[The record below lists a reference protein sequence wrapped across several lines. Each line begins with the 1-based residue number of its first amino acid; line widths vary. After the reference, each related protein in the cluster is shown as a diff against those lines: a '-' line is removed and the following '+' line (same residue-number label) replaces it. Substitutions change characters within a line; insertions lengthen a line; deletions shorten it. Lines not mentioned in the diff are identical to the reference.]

1 MKLAVCN
8 TAPVGGV
15 ITNDSPSAPNPSFQ
29 ACRDLLGHQ
38 SRPIAA
44 RLGRL
49 VTGAERAIRRGAP
62 DRFARARKL
71 EEAVGYVAWVRGT
84 HEESQALRRCVARLL
99 SETFSSLDWRAPLI
113 AGLRPSAAMCEKA
126 DAS

>member
-1 MKLAVCN
+1 MVH
-8 TAPVGGV
+8 
-15 ITNDSPSAPNPSFQ
+15 NDGPSASNPSFQ
-29 ACRDLLGHQ
+29 ACRDLLSHQ
-38 SRPIAA
+38 SGPIAA

-49 VTGAERAIRRGAP
+49 VTGAERAIKRGAP

-99 SETFSSLDWRAPLI
+99 RESFDSFDWRAPLI
-113 AGLRPSAAMCEKA
+113 AGLRPAGKA
-126 DAS
+126 N